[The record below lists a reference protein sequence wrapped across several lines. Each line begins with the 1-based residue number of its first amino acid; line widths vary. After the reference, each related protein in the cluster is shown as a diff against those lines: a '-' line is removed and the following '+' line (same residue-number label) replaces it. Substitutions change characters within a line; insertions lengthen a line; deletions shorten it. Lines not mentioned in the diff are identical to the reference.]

1 MDGGTLTF
9 GLALTFT
16 ERRVILY
23 LFPLER
29 GGQPVNKAD
38 LLINLAV
45 ERARLYEALLG
56 ASIEELESARVC
68 GDWTPRDV
76 LAHLVAHERL
86 VYDAV
91 RYLRARQPVP
101 PHPEAADR
109 DAYNAKAVVVWR
121 TKPLKELLET
131 LAIAHRQLTV
141 AIAGSSQ
148 TQLDLV
154 QPAGGEHESI
164 ASLVR
169 TVFQHDAEH
178 TAQVRAWRPQS
189 RAEEVGPKVLLQHA
203 LDASRSAL
211 MTLVDVVPMSQRES
225 LPVTGTW
232 TLRDVAGHMADWDA
246 LVVEA
251 TMAMEAN
258 QRITW
263 EQIDYGEGWNQ
274 FHAAARSDQSWQRVF
289 RDFVDVRGTVVTE
302 LAERVMEPDLGRSLP
317 SPWGGQMSW
326 YVCLAI
332 PCRHDMEHVAALLA
346 WRSPQE

>member
-1 MDGGTLTF
+1 M
-9 GLALTFT
+9 
-16 ERRVILY
+16 
-23 LFPLER
+23 
-29 GGQPVNKAD
+29 NKAD
-38 LLINLAV
+38 VLINLAV
-45 ERARLYEALLG
+45 ERARLYESLLG
-56 ASIEELESARVC
+56 ISADELESARVC
-68 GDWTPRDV
+68 GDWSPRDV
-76 LAHLVAHERL
+76 LAHLVARERL

-91 RYLRARQPVP
+91 RYLRAKQSAP

-109 DAYNAKAVVVWR
+109 DAYSAKAVAVWR
-121 TKPLKELLET
+121 TKPLKELLEA
-131 LAIAHRQLTV
+131 LAIAHRQLAV

-148 TQLDLV
+148 AQLDLV
-154 QPAGGEHESI
+154 QPVESGHESMVD
-164 ASLVR
+164 LVT

-178 TAQVRAWRPQS
+178 AAQIRAGRPPS
-189 RAEEVGPKVLLQHA
+189 RPDEVGPKALLQHA

-232 TLRDVAGHMADWDA
+232 TLRDVAGHLADWDA

-302 LAERVMEPDLGRSLP
+302 LAERVMEPDLGRRLP

-346 WRSPQE
+346 WHSPTA